1 MVKTYTTEL
10 AGRPLVMEFGK
21 YCGQANGSVIV
32 RLGDTV
38 VMVNATASDTPREG
52 QDFFPLSVDFEEKMY
67 SVGKIPGGFIK
78 REGRPSEKAT
88 LTSRLIDRPLRPLFN
103 KGMRNDVQVVATVL
117 SVEQD
122 VPPDIPAMIGASAA
136 IAVSDI
142 PWAGP
147 IGGVSVGLV
156 DGEIVINPNQEQRA
170 VSKLSLTVAGTDEA
184 VLMVEAG
191 AKEISEADM
200 LRAILTGHEE
210 IKKLVAFQK
219 QIVAEIGKEKRVFP
233 VAETGEDVK
242 AAVRADFF
250 DRCAWAFEAFDR
262 HERSAR
268 EEQVKQEAHEL
279 YAERFEGRLNEV
291 DDALYYL
298 NKEIMRT
305 KILEKGVRPDGR
317 SLTQIR
323 PIWCETGVLPRVHGS
338 GVFTRGETQV
348 LSIATLAPVSEAQV
362 IEGLGTETS
371 ERYMHNYNMPP
382 YSTGEAG
389 RLKSPGRREIG
400 HGALAKRALE
410 PVIPSVDEFPY
421 AIRVVSEVL
430 SSNGSTSQA
439 SVCGSTLALMDAGV
453 PIKAPVA
460 GVAMGLIKDTHSDK
474 VAVLTDIQGLED
486 FLGDMDFK
494 VAGTMNGITAIQMDI
509 KIKGIDEAILRQAL
523 SQALDGRLF
532 ILGKMLEVLPQ
543 PREHLSAYAPKI
555 VRFTINPDKIR
566 EVIGPGG
573 KMINKII
580 DETGVKIDID
590 DDGSVYIATPDEA
603 AAAKARRIIEGI
615 AKDIEV
621 GEVYTGKVV
630 RMMNFGVFVELLPGK
645 DGMVHI
651 SKLAKGRV
659 EKCEDVVK
667 IGDELEVKVAE
678 IDSQGRINLIRNDIE
693 YDNTEMPR
701 RSKFI
706 LKGGMLVAAMVGLDA
721 RSTMD
726 LDATIKGANVNM
738 EDVENM
744 MAEIISVPID
754 DGVTFQ
760 VKSISEI
767 MDEAEY
773 PGIRVTMTTLFDG
786 MRTPLK
792 IDISTGDAIT
802 PKEVRYSFKLMLEDR
817 SIDVWAYN
825 LETVLAEKLETIIT
839 RTTTNT
845 RMRDF
850 YDIAILQQ
858 LYGDTLNPQIL
869 HDALLATAHK
879 RGTERHLAE
888 AAQVFDEVESSPV
901 MQDLWTAYQKKFSYA
916 SDLSWDTIMAAVRKL
931 YASCEGKV

>member
-233 VAETGEDVK
+233 IAETGEDVK

-701 RSKFI
+701 RS
-706 LKGGMLVAAMVGLDA
+706 A
-721 RSTMD
+721 
-726 LDATIKGANVNM
+726 
-738 EDVENM
+738 
-744 MAEIISVPID
+744 
-754 DGVTFQ
+754 
-760 VKSISEI
+760 
-767 MDEAEY
+767 
-773 PGIRVTMTTLFDG
+773 PGQRPP
-786 MRTPLK
+786 R
-792 IDISTGDAIT
+792 
-802 PKEVRYSFKLMLEDR
+802 
-817 SIDVWAYN
+817 
-825 LETVLAEKLETIIT
+825 
-839 RTTTNT
+839 
-845 RMRDF
+845 RDS
-850 YDIAILQQ
+850 
-858 LYGDTLNPQIL
+858 N
-869 HDALLATAHK
+869 
-879 RGTERHLAE
+879 RR
-888 AAQVFDEVESSPV
+888 
-901 MQDLWTAYQKKFSYA
+901 
-916 SDLSWDTIMAAVRKL
+916 
-931 YASCEGKV
+931 